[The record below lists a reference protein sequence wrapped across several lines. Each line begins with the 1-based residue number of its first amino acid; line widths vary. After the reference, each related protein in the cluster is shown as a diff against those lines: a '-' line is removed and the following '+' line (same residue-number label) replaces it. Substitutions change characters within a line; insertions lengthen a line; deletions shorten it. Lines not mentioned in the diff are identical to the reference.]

1 MQLRDWRVN
10 ASHCRRN
17 CARHKQRQVPLLQ
30 RGHRKEVQQV
40 WFLSSPVSNRR
51 QTSMRALASPK
62 TREICRNIRTRE
74 SSQREMREIAC
85 VSVGTSSERAVVVLV
100 TPTKGNTARTISM
113 SESTARKHT
122 SELQS
127 RSDLV
132 CRLLLEKKK
141 KKKKNI

>member
-1 MQLRDWRVN
+1 MHLTGRRVN

-17 CARHKQRQVPLLQ
+17 CARRKQPQVPLLQ

-40 WFLSSPVSNRR
+40 WFLPSPVSNRR

-74 SSQREMREIAC
+74 SSPQEMREIAC
-85 VSVGTSSERAVVVLV
+85 VSVGASSERAVVVLV

-113 SESTARKHT
+113 SESTARKG
-122 SELQS
+122 SSQIL
-127 RSDLV
+127 
-132 CRLLLEKKK
+132 
-141 KKKKNI
+141 